1 MQLFFRWYNTFKIQE
16 EVLCIYKIRSFED
29 CNNYVFGKDTYDKK
43 KEEVFGLLY
52 QAKELK
58 DSQLQK
64 QILSFLDTVLFG
76 RTFLLQRGMFF
87 FDDIYREKGRD
98 GIIQYIQKGSKNFVR
113 HIFEE

>member
-1 MQLFFRWYNTFKIQE
+1 M
-16 EVLCIYKIRSFED
+16 
-29 CNNYVFGKDTYDKK
+29 
-43 KEEVFGLLY
+43 Y

-64 QILSFLDTVLFG
+64 QILSFLDTCSFWEN
-76 RTFLLQRGMFF
+76 FPAAAGMFF

-98 GIIQYIQKGSKNFVR
+98 GIIEYIQKGSKNFVR